1 MWNLFVPWAIGSFI
15 LLNVPLQEHGPFI
28 GTRTCLLVSFYS
40 WLVPDPI
47 VFRKETKEKQSTSM
61 MLEFS
66 QNTGFFGDY
75 CSRRGQIIK
84 YIGFLN

>member
-1 MWNLFVPWAIGSFI
+1 MVH
-15 LLNVPLQEHGPFI
+15 LQEQEHVFL
-28 GTRTCLLVSFYS
+28 CLSILVQ
-40 WLVPDPI
+40 LVPDPI
-47 VFRKETKEKQSTSM
+47 AFRKETKEKQSTSM

-66 QNTGFFGDY
+66 QTTSFFGDY